1 MQFIVGHGDVF
12 HSILRDRQPELNL
25 HALQELALTTAVVAR
40 ANCFGN
46 CSKFLK
52 ILNTFFFLFSHKMLI
67 FRAGIHK
74 MLVRIA
80 NREDPD

>member
-46 CSKFLK
+46 YSKFSK
-52 ILNTFFFLFSHKMLI
+52 ILNTFLILFSSKMLV
-67 FRAGIHK
+67 FRAGLHK
-74 MLVRIA
+74 MFVIIA
-80 NREDPD
+80 NR